1 MINTPVKNQPRH
13 MEIFYIQTTL
23 IQKLHKYVYELNLLC
38 GISHY
43 LPCFPWFAKIWVI
56 NVSGK
61 EREPNKYL
69 LYEELVPR

>member
-1 MINTPVKNQPRH
+1 MNTKTN
-13 MEIFYIQTTL
+13 
-23 IQKLHKYVYELNLLC
+23 KYVYKLNLLC

-61 EREPNKYL
+61 EREPNQYFL
-69 LYEELVPR
+69 I